1 MTPEQIRDRIFHTY
15 FLVRRGLLWL
25 AVALP
30 LLLLAVGW
38 RHQIQLGGSMSEYY
52 FAFNPHDSPLRVFP
66 ARAVFVGILFVLG
79 ICLILYRGFSNTE
92 DRVLDLAGAM
102 AVIAA
107 LWPMQAPD
115 YCKNCG
121 STTFSYVHEGAGIIL
136 FLCMAFVAFACVD
149 ETLVQLPDR
158 ERRWFRTG
166 YFVLATLLLVAPFA
180 VGILAYKLGR
190 YDSRLFYAEWAA
202 IWIFAAYWGLK
213 TYELSQSN
221 LEVLAMRGEMPIR
234 QLPASPS
241 LRQRASRLLD

>member
-25 AVALP
+25 AFAFP
-30 LLLLAVGW
+30 LLLLAVGSW
-38 RHQIQLGGSMSEYY
+38 NQIHLGVSMSEYY
-52 FAFNPHDSPLRVFP
+52 FAFYPHDGLRVFP
-66 ARAVFVGILFVLG
+66 VRAVFVGVLFVLG

-92 DRVLDLAGAM
+92 DRVLDLAGVM

-136 FLCMAFVAFACVD
+136 FLCMAFVAFACAD
-149 ETLVQLPDR
+149 ETLVQLPDPQR
-158 ERRWFRTG
+158 KRFRIG
-166 YFVLATLLLVAPFA
+166 YFVLAALLLVAPVA
-180 VGILAYKLGR
+180 VGLLAYKLGR
-190 YDSRLFYAEWAA
+190 SDSRLFYAEWAA
-202 IWIFAAYWGLK
+202 MWIFAAYWGLK
-213 TYELSQSN
+213 TYELSKSN
-221 LEVLAMRGEMPIR
+221 LEVLAMKGEMPIR
-234 QLPASPS
+234 QLPANPS